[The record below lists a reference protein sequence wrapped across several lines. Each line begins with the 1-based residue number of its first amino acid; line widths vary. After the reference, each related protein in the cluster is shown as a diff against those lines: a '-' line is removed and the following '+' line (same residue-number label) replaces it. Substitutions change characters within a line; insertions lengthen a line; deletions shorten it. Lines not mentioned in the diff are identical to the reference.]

1 MFGAPIGRRLL
12 LITAAASAAVL
23 ALVPAAGASAHP
35 VARSPCPSCGR
46 NLVLNPGAESARG
59 AGGDIRVRTPDWKQ
73 TGGFTATQYAWSSG
87 DVSATTHGPRRR
99 GKNYFYGG
107 PASARSTGT
116 QVRTVAAGGIRSGK
130 VRYILSGWLG
140 GFDGQNDHATL
151 VLTFEKADGTVVGSV
166 RLGPVTEAQRKG
178 VSELLFRSVKGKVPS
193 ATRKL
198 KIELIMVRASG
209 SDNDGLADN
218 LSLVLRFT

>member
-1 MFGAPIGRRLL
+1 MFGAPLGRRLL
-12 LITAAASAAVL
+12 LVTAAASAAVL
-23 ALVPAAGASAHP
+23 TLVPAAGASAQP
-35 VARSPCPSCGR
+35 AAKSPCPSCGH
-46 NLVLNPGAESARG
+46 NLILNSRRG
-59 AGGDIRVRTPDWKQ
+59 ARTGAGSDVKVRTPDWKQ
-73 TGGFTATQYAWSSG
+73 TGGFTATQYAWTSG
-87 DVSATTHGPRRR
+87 DVSATTPGPKHR

-116 QVRTVAAGGIRSGK
+116 QVRTVTAGGIRSGK
-130 VRYILSGWLG
+130 VRYLLSGWLG
-140 GFDGQNDHATL
+140 GFDGQGDHTTL
-151 VLTFEKADGTVVGSV
+151 VLTFERADGTVIGSV

-178 VSELLFRSVKGKVPS
+178 VSELLFRSVRGKVPS

-218 LSLVLRFT
+218 LSLVLHFT